1 VIGVTASIA
10 YIGLLLGPVVV
21 GQVASAA
28 DLRTAIGALV
38 VVSLALSVAS
48 LWMPAAAKDPPG

>member
-1 VIGVTASIA
+1 MTASIA